1 MLPRQGRQD
10 AQCVAESSE
19 LSVSVHTP
27 LTLLPYQERVTRN
40 IDLSN
45 VAGVSEYE
53 GKVCCDMGCAADWVR
68 LAILIDRSRHPCL
81 DATQWPCNEAQQLRL
96 PRALQYTY
104 YCTRTFCAANAS
116 TETRTSYLLPRT
128 SCRSTSSST
137 ATRCSTRWH
146 RLPSSGGRA
155 TRSRSRSRWRWRRRS
170 SSIRPTRRCSAEPQP
185 TGGLYFG
192 VLLHAFSFGG
202 EFSTVTCTPTVPR
215 SI

>member
-1 MLPRQGRQD
+1 M
-10 AQCVAESSE
+10 
-19 LSVSVHTP
+19 
-27 LTLLPYQERVTRN
+27 
-40 IDLSN
+40 
-45 VAGVSEYE
+45 
-53 GKVCCDMGCAADWVR
+53 
-68 LAILIDRSRHPCL
+68 
-81 DATQWPCNEAQQLRL
+81 CNEASQLRL

-192 VLLHAFSFGG
+192 VLLHAFSFVG
-202 EFSTVTCTPTVPR
+202 EFSTVTCTPFNLRAPRWRRNSPQHAFASRSHIYLRYETQTYRVSSHVICGKATDGAHGTRVTHRRDAPLTQPSLVPP
-215 SI
+215 SAEQSPTL

>member
-1 MLPRQGRQD
+1 M
-10 AQCVAESSE
+10 
-19 LSVSVHTP
+19 
-27 LTLLPYQERVTRN
+27 
-40 IDLSN
+40 
-45 VAGVSEYE
+45 
-53 GKVCCDMGCAADWVR
+53 
-68 LAILIDRSRHPCL
+68 
-81 DATQWPCNEAQQLRL
+81 CNEASQLRL
-96 PRALQYTY
+96 PRALQYTH

-192 VLLHAFSFGG
+192 VLLY
-202 EFSTVTCTPTVPR
+202 TPFHLVVSLVPVPR
-215 SI
+215 SISFSTRNHLSIDLRAPRWRRNFGSVAQWVEGGGSRLSHRDADCGAAQAANQCRKPQGELRASASRPLVQRLHDSPDILMRDPRPPARKEAH